1 MEQHLPEYVI
11 ARALVQATRAVPG
24 VADIYAGRLGEIAT
38 YERGSRVLCVRVWTE
53 AAHLRVEAHV
63 VAAYAPDLVVPEL
76 ADAVRS
82 RLRHHLHDLG
92 VTAVGT
98 IDVVVDDL
106 RLDET

>member
-1 MEQHLPEYVI
+1 MEQQLPEYVI

-38 YERGSRVLCVRVWTE
+38 YGRGSRVPGVRVWTE

-63 VAAYAPDLVVPEL
+63 VAAYAPDLVLPVL

-82 RLRHHLHDLG
+82 RLRQQLHDLG
-92 VTAVGT
+92 VTAIGT

-106 RLDET
+106 RLDEP